1 VEKPLL
7 LEKIVDNFTTILF
20 SLLLCLHKNG
30 IVDTCQTM
38 ESQDADDEKSP
49 RHLASKLQLEV
60 AASLKNNGAN
70 TRAPCPM
77 ADLIF
82 EMLFGRLWMQS
93 KIVRS
98 NKHAEEMFELIKL
111 DHDATLDFYR

>member
-1 VEKPLL
+1 
-7 LEKIVDNFTTILF
+7 
-20 SLLLCLHKNG
+20 
-30 IVDTCQTM
+30 M

-93 KIVRS
+93 TIVRS

-111 DHDATLDFYR
+111 DHDATLDFYRYIIIFVYTPKIMKIFHNLGTGENRL